1 MRHQRGRRGGDLGLI
16 CLALAISACHKTE
29 TAEQSAARIKAES
42 ETARPTFEAMMES
55 YSRHFNA
62 ANVDSLVALYG
73 DETHVMPPNTR
84 PVEGREGVR
93 KLFSTYFAQGPGGT
107 LDLKVQSVT
116 VSGPMAV
123 VRTGW
128 VFTPAAG
135 APMPA
140 DTGEGV
146 AHWQKVDGR
155 WVVVEDI
162 WRSNLPP
169 MPPPPTSK
177 S

>member
-1 MRHQRGRRGGDLGLI
+1 MRHQRGRRRGSLGLI
-16 CLALAISACHKTE
+16 CLALAISACHKAE

-42 ETARPTFEAMMES
+42 EAARPTFDAIMEG

-62 ANVDSLVALYG
+62 ANVDSLVALYSN
-73 DETHVMPPNTR
+73 ETHVMPPNTR
-84 PVEGREGVR
+84 PVDGREALR
-93 KLFSTYFAQGPGGT
+93 KLFTDYFAQGPGGT
-107 LDLKVQSVT
+107 LDLKVQSVS

-128 VFTPAAG
+128 VFTPRAG
-135 APMPA
+135 SSTPA

-146 AHWQKVDGR
+146 AHWHKVDGR
-155 WVVVEDI
+155 WVIVEDI

-169 MPPPPTSK
+169 MPPPPTPK